1 MAEDHGAPEAG
12 QLFKD
17 WTIER
22 KETESGQRASGAES
36 VAAPINSPTS
46 MWWRGSRLRLGW
58 VEMAVD
64 LPEDSS
70 YPGHSTRTFFLLH
83 LDL

>member
-36 VAAPINSPTS
+36 VAAPINSRAS
-46 MWWRGSRLRLGW
+46 MWWRGPRLRLGW

-64 LPEDSS
+64 LPEGSS
-70 YPGHSTRTFFLLH
+70 YPGTPLEPFFFRI
-83 LDL
+83 